1 MQQKNRN
8 GHKYI
13 DIGYVAVRAYF
24 GIQVGLEMNVGQ
36 RLKCCADL
44 RIVLYQD
51 LSVVLIDESRQFL
64 LEGHGIGSLCE

>member
-8 GHKYI
+8 GHEYI
-13 DIGYVAVRAYF
+13 DIGDVAVRAYF
-24 GIQVGLEMNVGQ
+24 GIQVGLQMNVVQ

-44 RIVLYQD
+44 RIVLCQD
-51 LSVVLIDESRQFL
+51 LYVVLIDKSRQFL